1 MIKTTNILALCG
13 IVLILAC
20 GAAADQSL
28 FFSRSE
34 SIPIPQGGDGITY
47 AFRSSMMPANML
59 VTSVFASVSVENA
72 NGVDDFWGSDYEV
85 YVGNSARGAS
95 APLLVM

>member
-1 MIKTTNILALCG
+1 MTKTTSILTLCG
-13 IVLILAC
+13 IVLVLAC
-20 GAAADQSL
+20 GASADEYVHFYWTGRTL
-28 FFSRSE
+28 V
-34 SIPIPQGGDGITY
+34 PQGGDGITY

-72 NGVDDFWGSDYEV
+72 NGVADFWGSDYEV